1 MKKPPPMKI
10 DFSQAITAEAR
21 AAEQGR
27 AAAQAE
33 ARALLAQ
40 TDWYLVR
47 KIETGAAVPRAIL
60 DARKA
65 ARDVLSGDEL

>member
-1 MKKPPPMKI
+1 MPMPKI
-10 DFSQAITAEAR
+10 DFSQVITAETK
-21 AAEQGR
+21 AADDGR
-27 AAAQAE
+27 AAAQAG
-33 ARALLAQ
+33 ARALLAR

-65 ARDVLSGDEL
+65 ARDVLSGDES